1 MQTSLD
7 NFYSEYGIRNGQAP
21 NETVLNRG
29 LLRLKREIREIYS
42 VLQIIQGKPIE
53 EWNPDKIFE
62 LDEYV
67 QYKGAIYKSILDTNY
82 SMFPDGAEGA
92 WEAVSFDTLKHSNF
106 AFEHNYITATE
117 GQTVF
122 NVTFRISA
130 LPMVFVNG
138 ILISPDNYTWDSK
151 SVTLKSAVALG
162 RIVTVI
168 TGLAYESERICARRQ
183 IIATD
188 DQYEF
193 TVPFDLSTPSVFVN
207 GILIGEDEYT
217 YTKTSVTLD
226 VPAQLGDVI
235 VICNGALTGI
245 ETYTQDEVEELLK
258 QYAPKETV
266 YTKSEVDDALKTTKQ
281 QILADDSLAKTKDT
295 VSKIQLQDSLNNF
308 YTAPTV
314 DKKLESKADRAESLS
329 GYGIK
334 DAYTQSETETKL
346 NTKLNKSDFNRSAVM
361 NLIQNNTEDGT
372 GLNADTLQGLTA
384 PQFMRTDAKTTNAG
398 GIVVYNSQT
407 ETTASATICPTGTDP
422 NTYISRS
429 LGNGFQR
436 TSKVVNTGT
445 SNGMFFICEG
455 DFYGTYW
462 KNLYQ
467 FGCVNPE
474 DYQWT
479 VTVGLCGTGKEFD
492 FVPKGYGIGSVF
504 KAFSVGTPDTKNGA
518 YTYGFVDDGI
528 LKVYAYVK
536 TSVADFVKT
545 YGHFQL
551 LGIRKEFC
559 TYVNGTQSFDP
570 EDSEPLT
577 KYDFERP
584 YDMTD
589 LEFEQYTEKAL
600 AGAETP
606 VAPDVTADNALTV
619 VDGDLSHEDST
630 VVYNSVDEGLR
641 SPDVWL
647 SSDTISADEPIQ
659 CTLYNGPAQKVVE
672 RITTTGDIEVIRQD
686 LQFSNLGD
694 LNFVIQAKS
703 PFKTNGVV
711 RVEFDD
717 FKPLEINVKF
727 KPLNEV

>member
-1 MQTSLD
+1 MQTTLN

-42 VLQIIQGKPIE
+42 ILQIIQGKPIE

-67 QYKGAIYKSILDTNY
+67 QYNGAIYKSILDTNY
-82 SMFPDGAEGA
+82 SMYPDGSEGA
-92 WEAVSFDTLKHSNF
+92 WEAVSFDTLRHSNV

-117 GQTVF
+117 GQRKF
-122 NVTFRISA
+122 NVTFRIDA

-162 RIVTVI
+162 RVVTVV
-168 TGLAYESERICARRQ
+168 TGIAYESERICARRQ
-183 IIATD
+183 MIASAE
-188 DQYEF
+188 QYTF
-193 TVPFDLSTPSVFVN
+193 TIPFDLVTPSVFVN
-207 GILIGEDEYT
+207 GVLISENEYT
-217 YTKTSVTLD
+217 YTKTSVTLN
-226 VPAQLGDVI
+226 VPAQSGDVI
-235 VICNGALTGI
+235 VICNGALSGV
-245 ETYTQDEVEELLK
+245 ETFTQGEVEELLK
-258 QYAPKETV
+258 QYALKNTV
-266 YTKSEVDDALKTTKQ
+266 YTKTEVDNALKTTKQ
-281 QILADDSLAKTKDT
+281 QILADGSLAKTKDT
-295 VSKIQLQDSLNNF
+295 VSKTQLQDSLNNF
-308 YTAPTV
+308 YTAFAV
-314 DKKLESKADRAESLS
+314 DKKLEAKASKAESLS

-334 DAYTQSETETKL
+334 NAYTKSEIETKL

-407 ETTASATICPTGTDP
+407 ETTASAEICPTGTDP

-429 LGNGFQR
+429 LGNGFHK

-462 KNLYQ
+462 KNLHQ

-479 VTVGLCGTGKEFD
+479 VTVGLCGTGREFD
-492 FVPKGYGIGSVF
+492 FVPKGYGIGSLF
-504 KAFSVGTPDTKNGA
+504 KAFSIGSSDTKNGA
-518 YTYGFVDDGI
+518 YAYGFVDNNV
-528 LKVYAYVK
+528 LKTYAYVK

-559 TYVNGTQSFDP
+559 TYVNGTQFVD
-570 EDSEPLT
+570 DGDTTPLT
-577 KYDFERP
+577 KYHFSRP

-589 LEFEQYTEKAL
+589 SEFEQHTTKAI
-600 AGAETP
+600 ANGATP
-606 VAPDVTADNALTV
+606 TAPAVNSDNALTV
-619 VDGDLSHEDST
+619 VNGDLTHDNST
-630 VVYNSVDEGLR
+630 ITYNSRELH
-641 SPDVWL
+641 PKQPNVWL
-647 SSDTISADEPIQ
+647 SSDTISASTPIQ
-659 CTLYNGPAQKVVE
+659 CTLYNGPAQKVVDS
-672 RITTTGDIEVIRQD
+672 ISATGDIEVIKKD
-686 LQFSNLGD
+686 MQFSSLGD
-694 LNFVIQAKS
+694 LSFVIQAKN
-703 PFKTNGVV
+703 PFRTNGVV
-711 RVEFDD
+711 RVVCEDEFD
-717 FKPLEINVKF
+717 PITINIKF
-727 KPLNEV
+727 

>member
-1 MQTSLD
+1 MQTTLN

-42 VLQIIQGKPIE
+42 ILQIIQGKPIE

-67 QYKGAIYKSILDTNY
+67 QYNGAIYKSILDTNY
-82 SMFPDGAEGA
+82 SMYPDGSEGA
-92 WEAVSFDTLKHSNF
+92 WEAVSFDTLRHSNV

-117 GQTVF
+117 GQRKF
-122 NVTFRISA
+122 NVTFRIDA

-162 RIVTVI
+162 RVVTVV
-168 TGLAYESERICARRQ
+168 TGIAYESERICARRQ
-183 IIATD
+183 MIASAE
-188 DQYEF
+188 QYTF
-193 TVPFDLSTPSVFVN
+193 TVPFDLVTPSVFVN
-207 GILIGEDEYT
+207 GVLISENEYT
-217 YTKTSVTLD
+217 YTKTSVTLK
-226 VPAQLGDVI
+226 VPAQSGDVI
-235 VICNGALTGI
+235 VICNGALSGV
-245 ETYTQDEVEELLK
+245 ETFTQGEVEELLK
-258 QYAPKETV
+258 QYALKNTV
-266 YTKSEVDDALKTTKQ
+266 YTKTEVDNALKTTKQ
-281 QILADDSLAKTKDT
+281 QILADGSLAKTKDT
-295 VSKIQLQDSLNNF
+295 VSKTQLQDSLNNF

-314 DKKLESKADRAESLS
+314 DKKLEAKANKAESLS

-334 DAYTQSETETKL
+334 NAYTKSEIETKL

-407 ETTASATICPTGTDP
+407 ETTASAEICPTGTDP

-429 LGNGFQR
+429 LGNGFR
-436 TSKVVNTGT
+436 KTSKVVNTGT

-462 KNLYQ
+462 KNLHQ

-479 VTVGLCGTGKEFD
+479 VTVGLCGTGREFD
-492 FVPKGYGIGSVF
+492 FVPKGYGIGSLF
-504 KAFSVGTPDTKNGA
+504 KAFSIGSSDTKNGA
-518 YTYGFVDDGI
+518 YAYGFVDNNV
-528 LKVYAYVK
+528 LKTYAYVK
-536 TSVADFVKT
+536 TSVSNFVKT

-559 TYVNGTQSFDP
+559 TYVNGTQFVD
-570 EDSEPLT
+570 DGDTTPLT
-577 KYDFERP
+577 KYHFSRP

-589 LEFEQYTEKAL
+589 SEFEQHTTKAI
-600 AGAETP
+600 ANGATP
-606 VAPDVTADNALTV
+606 TAPAVNSDNALTV
-619 VDGDLSHEDST
+619 VNGDLTHDNSTITYDSR
-630 VVYNSVDEGLR
+630 ELR
-641 SPDVWL
+641 PKQPDVWL
-647 SSDTISADEPIQ
+647 SSDTISASTPIQ
-659 CTLYNGPAQKVVE
+659 CTLYNGPAQKVVDS
-672 RITTTGDIEVIRQD
+672 ISATGDIEVIKKD
-686 LQFSNLGD
+686 MQFSSLGD
-694 LNFVIQAKS
+694 LSFVIQAKN
-703 PFKTNGVV
+703 PFRTNGVV
-711 RVEFDD
+711 RVVCEDEFD
-717 FKPLEINVKF
+717 PITINIRF
-727 KPLNEV
+727 

>member
-1 MQTSLD
+1 MQTTLN

-42 VLQIIQGKPIE
+42 ILQIIQGKPIE

-67 QYKGAIYKSILDTNY
+67 QYNGAIYKSILDTNY
-82 SMFPDGAEGA
+82 SMYPDGSEGA
-92 WEAVSFDTLKHSNF
+92 WEAVSFDTLRHSNV

-117 GQTVF
+117 GQRKF
-122 NVTFRISA
+122 NVTFRIDA

-162 RIVTVI
+162 RVVTVV
-168 TGLAYESERICARRQ
+168 TGIAYESERICARRQ
-183 IIATD
+183 MIASAE
-188 DQYEF
+188 QYTF
-193 TVPFDLSTPSVFVN
+193 TVPFDLVTPSVFVN
-207 GILIGEDEYT
+207 GVLISENEYT
-217 YTKTSVTLD
+217 YTKTSVTLN
-226 VPAQLGDVI
+226 VPAQSGDVI
-235 VICNGALTGI
+235 VICNGALSGV
-245 ETYTQDEVEELLK
+245 ETFTQGEVEELLK
-258 QYAPKETV
+258 QYALKNTV
-266 YTKSEVDDALKTTKQ
+266 YTKTEVDNALKTTKQ
-281 QILADDSLAKTKDT
+281 QILADNSLAKTKDT
-295 VSKIQLQDSLNNF
+295 VSKTQLQDSLNNF

-314 DKKLESKADRAESLS
+314 DKKLEAKANKAESLS

-334 DAYTQSETETKL
+334 NAYTKSEIETKL

-407 ETTASATICPTGTDP
+407 ETTASAEICPTGTDP

-429 LGNGFQR
+429 LGNGFQK

-462 KNLYQ
+462 KNLHQ

-479 VTVGLCGTGKEFD
+479 VTVGLCGTGREFD
-492 FVPKGYGIGSVF
+492 FVPKGYGIGSLF
-504 KAFSVGTPDTKNGA
+504 KAFSIGSSDTKNGA
-518 YTYGFVDDGI
+518 YSYGFVDNNV
-528 LKVYAYVK
+528 LKTYAYVK
-536 TSVADFVKT
+536 TSVSDFVKT

-559 TYVNGTQSFDP
+559 TYVNGTQFVD
-570 EDSEPLT
+570 DGDTTPLT
-577 KYDFERP
+577 KYDFSRP

-589 LEFEQYTEKAL
+589 SEFEQHTTKAI
-600 AGAETP
+600 ANGATP
-606 VAPDVTADNALTV
+606 TAPAVNSDNALTV
-619 VDGDLSHEDST
+619 VNGDLTHDNST
-630 VVYNSVDEGLR
+630 ITYNSRELHPKQ
-641 SPDVWL
+641 PDVWL
-647 SSDTISADEPIQ
+647 SSDTISASTPIQ
-659 CTLYNGPAQKVVE
+659 CTLYNGPAQKVVDS
-672 RITTTGDIEVIRQD
+672 ISATGDIEVIKKD
-686 LQFSNLGD
+686 MQFSSLGD
-694 LNFVIQAKS
+694 LSFVIQAKN
-703 PFKTNGVV
+703 PFRTNGVV
-711 RVEFDD
+711 RVVCEDEFD
-717 FKPLEINVKF
+717 PITINIRF
-727 KPLNEV
+727 

>member
-1 MQTSLD
+1 MQTTLN

-42 VLQIIQGKPIE
+42 ILQIIQGKPIE

-67 QYKGAIYKSILDTNY
+67 QYNGAIYKSILDTNY
-82 SMFPDGAEGA
+82 SMYPDGSEGA
-92 WEAVSFDTLKHSNF
+92 WEAVSFDTLRHSNV

-117 GQTVF
+117 GQRKF
-122 NVTFRISA
+122 NVTFRIDA

-162 RIVTVI
+162 RVVTVV
-168 TGLAYESERICARRQ
+168 TGIAYESEKICARRQ
-183 IIATD
+183 MIASAE
-188 DQYEF
+188 QYTF
-193 TVPFDLSTPSVFVN
+193 TVPFDLVTPSVFVN
-207 GILIGEDEYT
+207 GVLISENEYT
-217 YTKTSVTLD
+217 YTKTSVTLN
-226 VPAQLGDVI
+226 VPAQSGDVI
-235 VICNGALTGI
+235 VICNGALSGA
-245 ETYTQDEVEELLK
+245 ETFTQGEVEELLK
-258 QYAPKETV
+258 QYALKNTV
-266 YTKSEVDDALKTTKQ
+266 YTKTEVDNALKTTKQ
-281 QILADDSLAKTKDT
+281 QILADNSLAKTKDT
-295 VSKIQLQDSLNNF
+295 VSKTQLQDSLNNF

-314 DKKLESKADRAESLS
+314 DKKLEAKANKAESLS

-334 DAYTQSETETKL
+334 NAYTKSEIETKL

-361 NLIQNNTEDGT
+361 NLILNNTEDGT

-407 ETTASATICPTGTDP
+407 ETTASAEICPTGTDP
-422 NTYISRS
+422 NTYIRRS
-429 LGNGFQR
+429 LGNGFQK

-462 KNLYQ
+462 KNLHQ

-479 VTVGLCGTGKEFD
+479 VTVGLCGTGREFD
-492 FVPKGYGIGSVF
+492 FVPKGYGIGSLF
-504 KAFSVGTPDTKNGA
+504 KAFSIGSSDTKNGA
-518 YTYGFVDDGI
+518 YAYGFVDNNV
-528 LKVYAYVK
+528 LKTYAYVK
-536 TSVADFVKT
+536 TSVSDFVKT

-559 TYVNGTQSFDP
+559 TYVNGTQFVD
-570 EDSEPLT
+570 DGDTTPLT
-577 KYDFERP
+577 KYHFSRP

-589 LEFEQYTEKAL
+589 SEFEQHTTKAI
-600 AGAETP
+600 ANGATP
-606 VAPDVTADNALTV
+606 TAPAVNSDNALTV
-619 VDGDLSHEDST
+619 VNGDLTHDNST
-630 VVYNSVDEGLR
+630 ITYNSREFH
-641 SPDVWL
+641 PKQPNVWL
-647 SSDTISADEPIQ
+647 SSDTISASTPIQ
-659 CTLYNGPAQKVVE
+659 CTLYNGPAQKVVDS
-672 RITTTGDIEVIRQD
+672 ISATGDIEVIKKD
-686 LQFSNLGD
+686 MQFSSLGD
-694 LNFVIQAKS
+694 LSFVIQAKN
-703 PFKTNGVV
+703 PFRTNGVV
-711 RVEFDD
+711 RVVCEDEFD
-717 FKPLEINVKF
+717 PITINIRF
-727 KPLNEV
+727 

>member
-1 MQTSLD
+1 MQTTLN

-42 VLQIIQGKPIE
+42 ILQIIQGKPIE

-67 QYKGAIYKSILDTNY
+67 QYNGAIYKSILDTNY
-82 SMFPDGAEGA
+82 SMYPDGSEGA
-92 WEAVSFDTLKHSNF
+92 WEAVSFDTLRHSNV

-117 GQTVF
+117 GQRKF
-122 NVTFRISA
+122 NVTFRIDA

-151 SVTLKSAVALG
+151 SVTLNSAVALG
-162 RIVTVI
+162 RVVTVV
-168 TGLAYESERICARRQ
+168 TGIAYESERICARRQ
-183 IIATD
+183 MIASAE
-188 DQYEF
+188 QYTF
-193 TVPFDLSTPSVFVN
+193 TVPFDLVTPSVFVN
-207 GILIGEDEYT
+207 GVLISENEYT
-217 YTKTSVTLD
+217 YTKTSVTLN
-226 VPAQLGDVI
+226 VPAQSGDVI
-235 VICNGALTGI
+235 VICNGALSGV
-245 ETYTQDEVEELLK
+245 ETFTQGEVEELLK
-258 QYAPKETV
+258 QYALKNTV
-266 YTKSEVDDALKTTKQ
+266 YTKTEVDNALKTTKQ
-281 QILADDSLAKTKDT
+281 QILADGSLAKTKDT
-295 VSKIQLQDSLNNF
+295 VSKTQLQDSLNNF
-308 YTAPTV
+308 YTASAV
-314 DKKLESKADRAESLS
+314 DKKLEAKANKAESLS

-334 DAYTQSETETKL
+334 NAYTKSEIETKL

-407 ETTASATICPTGTDP
+407 ETTASAEICPTGTDP

-429 LGNGFQR
+429 LGNGFQK

-462 KNLYQ
+462 KNLHQ

-479 VTVGLCGTGKEFD
+479 VTVGLCGTGREFD
-492 FVPKGYGIGSVF
+492 FVPKGYGIGSLF
-504 KAFSVGTPDTKNGA
+504 KAFSIGSSDTKNGA
-518 YTYGFVDDGI
+518 YAYGFVDNNV
-528 LKVYAYVK
+528 LKTYAYVK

-559 TYVNGTQSFDP
+559 TYVNGTQFVD
-570 EDSEPLT
+570 DGDTTPLT
-577 KYDFERP
+577 KYDFSRP

-589 LEFEQYTEKAL
+589 SEFEQHTTKAI
-600 AGAETP
+600 ANGATP
-606 VAPDVTADNALTV
+606 TAPAVNSDNALTV
-619 VDGDLSHEDST
+619 VNGDLTHDNST
-630 VVYNSVDEGLR
+630 ITYNSRELR
-641 SPDVWL
+641 PKQPNVWL
-647 SSDTISADEPIQ
+647 SSDTISASTPIQ
-659 CTLYNGPAQKVVE
+659 CTLYNGPAQKVVDS
-672 RITTTGDIEVIRQD
+672 ISATGDIEVIKKD
-686 LQFSNLGD
+686 MQFSSLGD
-694 LNFVIQAKS
+694 LSFVIQAKN
-703 PFKTNGVV
+703 PFRTNGVV
-711 RVEFDD
+711 RVVCEDEFD
-717 FKPLEINVKF
+717 PITINIKF
-727 KPLNEV
+727 

>member
-1 MQTSLD
+1 MQTTLN

-42 VLQIIQGKPIE
+42 ILQIIQGKPIE

-67 QYKGAIYKSILDTNY
+67 QYNGAIYKSVLDTNY
-82 SMFPDGAEGA
+82 SMYPDGSEGA
-92 WEAVSFDTLKHSNF
+92 WEAVSFDTLKHSNV

-117 GQTVF
+117 GQRKF
-122 NVTFRISA
+122 NVTFRIDA

-162 RIVTVI
+162 RVVTVV
-168 TGLAYESERICARRQ
+168 TGIAYESERICARRQ
-183 IIATD
+183 MIASAE
-188 DQYEF
+188 QYTF
-193 TVPFDLSTPSVFVN
+193 TVPFDLVTPSVFVN
-207 GILIGEDEYT
+207 GVLISEEEYT
-217 YTKTSVTLD
+217 YTKTSVTLN
-226 VPAQLGDVI
+226 VPAQSGDVI
-235 VICNGALTGI
+235 VICNGALSGV
-245 ETYTQDEVEELLK
+245 ETFTQGEVEELLK
-258 QYAPKETV
+258 QYALKNTV
-266 YTKSEVDDALKTTKQ
+266 YTKTEVDNALKTTKQ
-281 QILADDSLAKTKDT
+281 QILADNSLAKTKDT
-295 VSKIQLQDSLNNF
+295 VSKTQLQDSLNNF

-314 DKKLESKADRAESLS
+314 DKKLEAKANKAESLS

-334 DAYTQSETETKL
+334 NAYTKSETETKL

-407 ETTASATICPTGTDP
+407 ETTASAEICPTGTDP

-429 LGNGFQR
+429 LGNGFQK

-462 KNLYQ
+462 KNLHQ

-479 VTVGLCGTGKEFD
+479 VTVGLCGTGREFD
-492 FVPKGYGIGSVF
+492 FVPKGYGIGSLF
-504 KAFSVGTPDTKNGA
+504 KAFSIGSSDTKNGA
-518 YTYGFVDDGI
+518 YAYGFVDNNV
-528 LKVYAYVK
+528 LKTYAYVK
-536 TSVADFVKT
+536 TSVSNFVKT

-559 TYVNGTQSFDP
+559 TYVNGTQFVD
-570 EDSEPLT
+570 DGDTTPLT
-577 KYDFERP
+577 KYDFSRP

-589 LEFEQYTEKAL
+589 SEFDQHTTKAI
-600 AGAETP
+600 ANGATP
-606 VAPDVTADNALTV
+606 TAPAVNSDNALTV
-619 VDGDLSHEDST
+619 VNGDLTHDNST
-630 VVYNSVDEGLR
+630 ITYNSKEVH
-641 SPDVWL
+641 PKQPNVWL
-647 SSDTISADEPIQ
+647 SSDTISASTPIQ
-659 CTLYNGPAQKVVE
+659 CTLYNGPAQKVVDS
-672 RITTTGDIEVIRQD
+672 ISATGDIEVIKKD
-686 LQFSNLGD
+686 MQFSSLGD
-694 LNFVIQAKS
+694 LSFVIQAKN
-703 PFKTNGVV
+703 PFRTNGVV
-711 RVEFDD
+711 RIVCEDEFE
-717 FKPLEINVKF
+717 PITINIKF
-727 KPLNEV
+727 

>member
-1 MQTSLD
+1 MQTTLN

-42 VLQIIQGKPIE
+42 ILQIIQGKPIE

-67 QYKGAIYKSILDTNY
+67 QYNGAIYKSILDTNY
-82 SMFPDGAEGA
+82 SMYPDGSEGA
-92 WEAVSFDTLKHSNF
+92 WEAVSFDTLRHSNV

-117 GQTVF
+117 GQRKF
-122 NVTFRISA
+122 NVTFRIDA

-162 RIVTVI
+162 RVVTVV
-168 TGLAYESERICARRQ
+168 TGIAYESERICARRQ
-183 IIATD
+183 MIASAE
-188 DQYEF
+188 QYTF
-193 TVPFDLSTPSVFVN
+193 TVPFDLVTPSVFVN
-207 GILIGEDEYT
+207 GVLISENEYT
-217 YTKTSVTLD
+217 YTKTSVTLN
-226 VPAQLGDVI
+226 VPAQSGDVI
-235 VICNGALTGI
+235 VICNGALSGV
-245 ETYTQDEVEELLK
+245 ETFTQGEVEELLK
-258 QYAPKETV
+258 QYALKNTV
-266 YTKSEVDDALKTTKQ
+266 YTKTEVDNALKTTKQ
-281 QILADDSLAKTKDT
+281 QILADGSLAKTKDT
-295 VSKIQLQDSLNNF
+295 VSKTQLQDSLNNF

-314 DKKLESKADRAESLS
+314 DKKLEAKANKAESLS

-334 DAYTQSETETKL
+334 NAYTKSEIETKL

-407 ETTASATICPTGTDP
+407 ETTASAEICPTGTDP

-429 LGNGFQR
+429 LGNGFR
-436 TSKVVNTGT
+436 KTSKVVNTGT

-462 KNLYQ
+462 KNLHQ

-479 VTVGLCGTGKEFD
+479 VTVGLCGTGREFD
-492 FVPKGYGIGSVF
+492 FVPKGYGIGSLF
-504 KAFSVGTPDTKNGA
+504 KAFSIGSSDTKNGA
-518 YTYGFVDDGI
+518 YAYGFVDNNV
-528 LKVYAYVK
+528 LKTYAYVK

-559 TYVNGTQSFDP
+559 TYVNGTQFVD
-570 EDSEPLT
+570 DGDTTPLT
-577 KYDFERP
+577 KYDFSRP

-589 LEFEQYTEKAL
+589 SEFEQHTTKAI
-600 AGAETP
+600 ANGATP
-606 VAPDVTADNALTV
+606 TAPAVNSDNALTV
-619 VDGDLSHEDST
+619 VNGDLTHDNST
-630 VVYNSVDEGLR
+630 ITYNSRELHPKQ
-641 SPDVWL
+641 PDVWL
-647 SSDTISADEPIQ
+647 SSDTISASTPIQ
-659 CTLYNGPAQKVVE
+659 CTLYNGPAQKV
-672 RITTTGDIEVIRQD
+672 IDSISATGDIEVIKKD
-686 LQFSNLGD
+686 MQFSSLGD
-694 LNFVIQAKS
+694 LSFVIQAKN
-703 PFKTNGVV
+703 PFRTNGVV
-711 RVEFDD
+711 RVVCEDEFD
-717 FKPLEINVKF
+717 PITINIRF
-727 KPLNEV
+727 

>member
-1 MQTSLD
+1 MQTTLN

-42 VLQIIQGKPIE
+42 ILQIIQGKPIE

-82 SMFPDGAEGA
+82 SMYPDGSEGA
-92 WEAVSFDTLKHSNF
+92 WEAVSFDTLKHSNV

-117 GQTVF
+117 GQRKF
-122 NVTFRISA
+122 NVTFRIDA

-162 RIVTVI
+162 RVVTVV
-168 TGLAYESERICARRQ
+168 TGIAYESERICARRQ
-183 IIATD
+183 MIASAE
-188 DQYEF
+188 QYTF
-193 TVPFDLSTPSVFVN
+193 NVPFDLVTPSVFVN
-207 GILIGEDEYT
+207 GVLISEDEYT
-217 YTKTSVTLD
+217 YTKTSVTLN

-235 VICNGALTGI
+235 VICNGALSGV
-245 ETYTQDEVEELLK
+245 ETYTQAEVEELLK
-258 QYAPKETV
+258 QYALKNTV
-266 YTKSEVDDALKTTKQ
+266 YTKTEVDNALKTTKQ
-281 QILADDSLAKTKDT
+281 QILADSSLAKTKDT
-295 VSKIQLQDSLNNF
+295 VSKVQLQDSLNNF

-314 DKKLESKADRAESLS
+314 DKKLEAKANKAESLS

-334 DAYTQSETETKL
+334 NAYTKSETETKL

-407 ETTASATICPTGTDP
+407 ETTASAEICPTGTDP

-429 LGNGFQR
+429 LGNGFHK

-462 KNLYQ
+462 KNLHQ

-479 VTVGLCGTGKEFD
+479 VTVGLCGTGREFD
-492 FVPKGYGIGSVF
+492 FVPKGYGIGSLF
-504 KAFSVGTPDTKNGA
+504 KAFSIGSSDTKNGA
-518 YTYGFVDDGI
+518 YAYGFVDNNV
-528 LKVYAYVK
+528 LKTYAYVK
-536 TSVADFVKT
+536 TSVSNFVKT

-559 TYVNGTQSFDP
+559 TYVNGTQFVD
-570 EDSEPLT
+570 DGDTTPLT
-577 KYDFERP
+577 KYDFSRP

-589 LEFEQYTEKAL
+589 SEFEQHTTKAI
-600 AGAETP
+600 ANGATP
-606 VAPDVTADNALTV
+606 TAPAVTSDNALTV
-619 VDGDLSHEDST
+619 VNGDLTHDNST
-630 VVYNSVDEGLR
+630 ITYNSKEVH
-641 SPDVWL
+641 PKQPNVWL
-647 SSDTISADEPIQ
+647 SSDTISASTPIQ
-659 CTLYNGPAQKVVE
+659 CTLYNGPAQKIVDS
-672 RITTTGDIEVIRQD
+672 ISATGDIEVIKHD
-686 LQFSNLGD
+686 MQFSSLGD
-694 LNFVIQAKS
+694 LSFVIQAKN
-703 PFKTNGVV
+703 PFRTNGVV
-711 RVEFDD
+711 RIVCEDEFD
-717 FKPLEINVKF
+717 PITINIKF
-727 KPLNEV
+727 

>member
-1 MQTSLD
+1 MQTTLN

-42 VLQIIQGKPIE
+42 ILQIIQGKPIE

-67 QYKGAIYKSILDTNY
+67 QYNGAIYKSILDTNY
-82 SMFPDGAEGA
+82 SMYPDGSEGA
-92 WEAVSFDTLKHSNF
+92 WEAVSFDTLRHSNV

-117 GQTVF
+117 GQRKF
-122 NVTFRISA
+122 NVTFRIDA

-162 RIVTVI
+162 RVVTVV
-168 TGLAYESERICARRQ
+168 TGIAYESERICARRQ
-183 IIATD
+183 MIASAE
-188 DQYEF
+188 QYTF
-193 TVPFDLSTPSVFVN
+193 TIPFDLVTPSVFVN
-207 GILIGEDEYT
+207 GVLISENEYT
-217 YTKTSVTLD
+217 YTKTSVTLN
-226 VPAQLGDVI
+226 VPAQSGDVI
-235 VICNGALTGI
+235 VICNGALSGV
-245 ETYTQDEVEELLK
+245 ETFTQGEVEELLK
-258 QYAPKETV
+258 QYALKNTV
-266 YTKSEVDDALKTTKQ
+266 YTKTEVDNALKTTKQ
-281 QILADDSLAKTKDT
+281 QILADGSLAKTKDT
-295 VSKIQLQDSLNNF
+295 VSKTQLQDSLNNF

-314 DKKLESKADRAESLS
+314 DKKLEAKANKAESLS

-334 DAYTQSETETKL
+334 NAYTKSEIETKL

-407 ETTASATICPTGTDP
+407 ETTASAEICPTGTDP

-429 LGNGFQR
+429 LGNGFHK

-462 KNLYQ
+462 KNLHQ

-479 VTVGLCGTGKEFD
+479 VTVGLCGTGREFD
-492 FVPKGYGIGSVF
+492 FVPKGYGIGSLF
-504 KAFSVGTPDTKNGA
+504 KAFSIGSSDTKNGA
-518 YTYGFVDDGI
+518 YAYGFVDNNV
-528 LKVYAYVK
+528 LKTYAYVK

-559 TYVNGTQSFDP
+559 TYVNGTQFVD
-570 EDSEPLT
+570 DGDTTPLT
-577 KYDFERP
+577 KYHFSRP

-589 LEFEQYTEKAL
+589 SEFEQHTTKAI
-600 AGAETP
+600 ANGATP
-606 VAPDVTADNALTV
+606 TAPAVNSDNALTV
-619 VDGDLSHEDST
+619 VNGDLTHDNST
-630 VVYNSVDEGLR
+630 ITYNSRELHPKQ
-641 SPDVWL
+641 PDVWL
-647 SSDTISADEPIQ
+647 SSDTISASTPIQ
-659 CTLYNGPAQKVVE
+659 CTLYNGPAQKVVDS
-672 RITTTGDIEVIRQD
+672 ISATGDIEVIKKD
-686 LQFSNLGD
+686 MQFSSLGD
-694 LNFVIQAKS
+694 LSFVIQAKN
-703 PFKTNGVV
+703 PFRTNGVV
-711 RVEFDD
+711 RVVCEDEFD
-717 FKPLEINVKF
+717 PITINIRF
-727 KPLNEV
+727 

>member
-1 MQTSLD
+1 MQTTLN

-42 VLQIIQGKPIE
+42 ILQIIQGKPIE

-82 SMFPDGAEGA
+82 SMYPDGSEGA
-92 WEAVSFDTLKHSNF
+92 WEAVSFDTLKHSNV

-117 GQTVF
+117 GQRKF
-122 NVTFRISA
+122 NVTFRIDA

-162 RIVTVI
+162 RVVTVV
-168 TGLAYESERICARRQ
+168 TGIAYESERICARRQ
-183 IIATD
+183 MIASAE
-188 DQYEF
+188 QYTF
-193 TVPFDLSTPSVFVN
+193 TVPFDLVTPSVFVN
-207 GILIGEDEYT
+207 GVLISEDEYT
-217 YTKTSVTLD
+217 YTKTSVTLN
-226 VPAQLGDVI
+226 VPAHLGDVI
-235 VICNGALTGI
+235 VICNGALSGV
-245 ETYTQDEVEELLK
+245 ETYTQAEVEELLK
-258 QYAPKETV
+258 QYALKNTV
-266 YTKSEVDDALKTTKQ
+266 YTKTEVDNALKTTKQ
-281 QILADDSLAKTKDT
+281 QILADNSLAKTKDT
-295 VSKIQLQDSLNNF
+295 VSKTQLQDSLNNF

-314 DKKLESKADRAESLS
+314 DKKLEAKANKAESLS

-334 DAYTQSETETKL
+334 NAYTKSETETKL

-407 ETTASATICPTGTDP
+407 ETTASAEICPTGTDP

-429 LGNGFQR
+429 LGNGFR
-436 TSKVVNTGT
+436 KTSKVVNTGT

-462 KNLYQ
+462 KNLHQ

-479 VTVGLCGTGKEFD
+479 VTVGLCGTGREFD
-492 FVPKGYGIGSVF
+492 FVPKGYGIGSLF
-504 KAFSVGTPDTKNGA
+504 KAFSIGSSDTKNGA
-518 YTYGFVDDGI
+518 YAYGFVDNNV
-528 LKVYAYVK
+528 LKTYAYVK
-536 TSVADFVKT
+536 TSVSNFVKT

-559 TYVNGTQSFDP
+559 TYVNGTQFVD
-570 EDSEPLT
+570 DGDTTPLT
-577 KYDFERP
+577 KYHFSRP

-589 LEFEQYTEKAL
+589 SEFEQHTTKAI
-600 AGAETP
+600 ANGATP
-606 VAPDVTADNALTV
+606 TAPAVNSDNALTV
-619 VDGDLSHEDST
+619 VNGDLTHDNST
-630 VVYNSVDEGLR
+630 ITYNSKEVL
-641 SPDVWL
+641 PKQPNVWL
-647 SSDTISADEPIQ
+647 SSDTISASTPIQ
-659 CTLYNGPAQKVVE
+659 CTLYNGPAQKIVDS
-672 RITTTGDIEVIRQD
+672 ISATGDIEVIKQD
-686 LQFSNLGD
+686 MQFSSLGD
-694 LNFVIQAKS
+694 LSFVIQAKN
-703 PFKTNGVV
+703 PFRTNGVV
-711 RVEFDD
+711 KIICEDEFD
-717 FKPLEINVKF
+717 PITINIRF
-727 KPLNEV
+727 

>member
-1 MQTSLD
+1 MQTTLN

-42 VLQIIQGKPIE
+42 ILQIIQGKPIE

-82 SMFPDGAEGA
+82 SMYPDGSEGA
-92 WEAVSFDTLKHSNF
+92 WEAVSFDTLKHSNV

-117 GQTVF
+117 GQRKF
-122 NVTFRISA
+122 NVTFRIDA

-162 RIVTVI
+162 RVVTVV
-168 TGLAYESERICARRQ
+168 TGIAYESERICARRQ
-183 IIATD
+183 MIASAE
-188 DQYEF
+188 QYTF
-193 TVPFDLSTPSVFVN
+193 TVPFDLVTPSVFVN
-207 GILIGEDEYT
+207 GVLISEDEYT
-217 YTKTSVTLD
+217 YTKTSVTLN
-226 VPAQLGDVI
+226 VPAQSGDVI
-235 VICNGALTGI
+235 VICNGALSGV
-245 ETYTQDEVEELLK
+245 ETYTQAEVEELLK
-258 QYAPKETV
+258 QYALKNTV
-266 YTKSEVDDALKTTKQ
+266 YTKTEVDNALKTTKQ
-281 QILADDSLAKTKDT
+281 QILADNSLAKTKDT
-295 VSKIQLQDSLNNF
+295 VSKTQLQDSLNNF

-314 DKKLESKADRAESLS
+314 DKKLEAKANKAESLS

-334 DAYTQSETETKL
+334 NAYTKSEIETKL

-407 ETTASATICPTGTDP
+407 ETTASAEICPTGTDP

-429 LGNGFQR
+429 LGNGFR
-436 TSKVVNTGT
+436 KTSKVVNTGT

-462 KNLYQ
+462 KNLHQ

-479 VTVGLCGTGKEFD
+479 VTVGLCGTGREFD
-492 FVPKGYGIGSVF
+492 FVPKGYGIGSLF
-504 KAFSVGTPDTKNGA
+504 KAFSIGSSDTKNGA
-518 YTYGFVDDGI
+518 YAYGFVDNNV
-528 LKVYAYVK
+528 LKTYAYVK
-536 TSVADFVKT
+536 TSVSNFVKT

-559 TYVNGTQSFDP
+559 TYVNGTQFVD
-570 EDSEPLT
+570 DGDTTPLT
-577 KYDFERP
+577 KYHFSRP

-589 LEFEQYTEKAL
+589 SEFEQHTTKAI
-600 AGAETP
+600 ANGATP
-606 VAPDVTADNALTV
+606 TAPAVNSDNALTV
-619 VDGDLSHEDST
+619 VNGDLTHDNST
-630 VVYNSVDEGLR
+630 ITYNSKEVL
-641 SPDVWL
+641 PKQPNVWL
-647 SSDTISADEPIQ
+647 SSDTISASTPIQ
-659 CTLYNGPAQKVVE
+659 CTLYNGPAQKIVDS
-672 RITTTGDIEVIRQD
+672 ISATGDIEVIKQD
-686 LQFSNLGD
+686 MQFSSLGD
-694 LNFVIQAKS
+694 LSFVIQAKN
-703 PFKTNGVV
+703 PFRTNGVV
-711 RVEFDD
+711 KIICEDEFD
-717 FKPLEINVKF
+717 PITINIRF
-727 KPLNEV
+727 

>member
-1 MQTSLD
+1 MQTTLN

-42 VLQIIQGKPIE
+42 ILQIIQGKPIE
-53 EWNPDKIFE
+53 ELNPDKIFE

-67 QYKGAIYKSILDTNY
+67 QYNGAIYKSILDTNY
-82 SMFPDGAEGA
+82 SMYPDGSEGA
-92 WEAVSFDTLKHSNF
+92 WEAVSFDTLRHSNV

-117 GQTVF
+117 GQRKF
-122 NVTFRISA
+122 NVTFRIDA

-162 RIVTVI
+162 RVVTVV
-168 TGLAYESERICARRQ
+168 TGIAYESERICARRQ
-183 IIATD
+183 MIASAE
-188 DQYEF
+188 QYTF
-193 TVPFDLSTPSVFVN
+193 TVPFDLVTPSVFVN
-207 GILIGEDEYT
+207 GVLISENEYT
-217 YTKTSVTLD
+217 YTKTSVTLN
-226 VPAQLGDVI
+226 VPAQSGDVI
-235 VICNGALTGI
+235 VICNGALSGV
-245 ETYTQDEVEELLK
+245 ETFTQGEVEELLK
-258 QYAPKETV
+258 QYALKNTV
-266 YTKSEVDDALKTTKQ
+266 YTKTEVDNALKTTKQ
-281 QILADDSLAKTKDT
+281 QILADNSLAKTKDT
-295 VSKIQLQDSLNNF
+295 VSKTQLQDSLNNF

-314 DKKLESKADRAESLS
+314 DKKLEAKANKAESLS

-334 DAYTQSETETKL
+334 NAYTKSEIETKL

-407 ETTASATICPTGTDP
+407 ETTASAEICPTGTDP
-422 NTYISRS
+422 NTYIRRS
-429 LGNGFQR
+429 LGNGFQK

-462 KNLYQ
+462 KNLHQ

-479 VTVGLCGTGKEFD
+479 VTVGLCGTGREFD
-492 FVPKGYGIGSVF
+492 FVPKGYGIGSLF
-504 KAFSVGTPDTKNGA
+504 KAFSIGSSDTKNGA
-518 YTYGFVDDGI
+518 YAYGFVDNNV
-528 LKVYAYVK
+528 LKTYAYVK

-559 TYVNGTQSFDP
+559 TYVNGTQFVD
-570 EDSEPLT
+570 DGDTTPLT
-577 KYDFERP
+577 KYDFSRP

-589 LEFEQYTEKAL
+589 SEFEQHTTKAI
-600 AGAETP
+600 ANGATP
-606 VAPDVTADNALTV
+606 TAPAVNSDNALTV
-619 VDGDLSHEDST
+619 VNGDLTHDNST
-630 VVYNSVDEGLR
+630 ITYNSRELH
-641 SPDVWL
+641 PKQPNVWL
-647 SSDTISADEPIQ
+647 SSDTISASTPIQ
-659 CTLYNGPAQKVVE
+659 CTLYNGPAQKVVDS
-672 RITTTGDIEVIRQD
+672 ISATGDIEVIKKD
-686 LQFSNLGD
+686 MQFSSLGD
-694 LNFVIQAKS
+694 LSFVIQAKN
-703 PFKTNGVV
+703 PFRTNGVV
-711 RVEFDD
+711 RVVCEDEFD
-717 FKPLEINVKF
+717 PITINIRF
-727 KPLNEV
+727 

>member
-1 MQTSLD
+1 MQTTLN

-42 VLQIIQGKPIE
+42 ILQIIQGKPIE

-67 QYKGAIYKSILDTNY
+67 QYNGAIYKSILDTNY
-82 SMFPDGAEGA
+82 SMYPDGSEGA
-92 WEAVSFDTLKHSNF
+92 WEAVSFDTLRHSNV

-117 GQTVF
+117 GQRKF
-122 NVTFRISA
+122 NVTFRIDA

-151 SVTLKSAVALG
+151 SVTLNSAVALG
-162 RIVTVI
+162 RVVTVV
-168 TGLAYESERICARRQ
+168 TGIAYESERICARRQ
-183 IIATD
+183 MIASAE
-188 DQYEF
+188 QYTF
-193 TVPFDLSTPSVFVN
+193 TVPFDLVTPSVFVN
-207 GILIGEDEYT
+207 GVLISENEYT
-217 YTKTSVTLD
+217 YTKTSVTLN
-226 VPAQLGDVI
+226 VPAQSGDVI
-235 VICNGALTGI
+235 VICNGALSGV
-245 ETYTQDEVEELLK
+245 ETFTQGEVEELLK
-258 QYAPKETV
+258 QYALKNTV
-266 YTKSEVDDALKTTKQ
+266 YTKTEVDNALKTTKQ
-281 QILADDSLAKTKDT
+281 QILADGSLAKTKDT
-295 VSKIQLQDSLNNF
+295 VSKTQLQDSLNNF
-308 YTAPTV
+308 YTASAV
-314 DKKLESKADRAESLS
+314 DKKLEAKANKSESLS

-334 DAYTQSETETKL
+334 NAYTKSEIETKL

-407 ETTASATICPTGTDP
+407 ETTASAEICPTGTDP

-429 LGNGFQR
+429 LGNGFQK

-462 KNLYQ
+462 KNLHQ

-479 VTVGLCGTGKEFD
+479 VTVGLCGTGREFD
-492 FVPKGYGIGSVF
+492 FVPKGYGIGSLF
-504 KAFSVGTPDTKNGA
+504 KAFSIGSSDTKNGA
-518 YTYGFVDDGI
+518 YAYGFVDNNV
-528 LKVYAYVK
+528 LKTYAYVK
-536 TSVADFVKT
+536 TSVSNFVKT

-559 TYVNGTQSFDP
+559 TYVNGTQFVD
-570 EDSEPLT
+570 DGDTTPLT
-577 KYDFERP
+577 KYDFSRP

-589 LEFEQYTEKAL
+589 SEFEQHTTKAI
-600 AGAETP
+600 ANGATP
-606 VAPDVTADNALTV
+606 TAPAVNSDNALTV
-619 VDGDLSHEDST
+619 VNGDLTHDNST
-630 VVYNSVDEGLR
+630 ITYNSRELR
-641 SPDVWL
+641 PKQPNVWL
-647 SSDTISADEPIQ
+647 SSDTISASTPIQ
-659 CTLYNGPAQKVVE
+659 CTLYNGPAQKVVDS
-672 RITTTGDIEVIRQD
+672 ISATGDIEVIKKD
-686 LQFSNLGD
+686 MQFSSLGD
-694 LNFVIQAKS
+694 LSFVIQAKN
-703 PFKTNGVV
+703 PFRTNGVV
-711 RVEFDD
+711 RVVCEDEFD
-717 FKPLEINVKF
+717 PITINIKF
-727 KPLNEV
+727 

>member
-1 MQTSLD
+1 MQTTLN

-42 VLQIIQGKPIE
+42 ILQIIQGKPIE

-67 QYKGAIYKSILDTNY
+67 QYNGAIYKSILDTNY
-82 SMFPDGAEGA
+82 SMYPDGSEGA
-92 WEAVSFDTLKHSNF
+92 WEAVSFDTLRHSNV

-117 GQTVF
+117 GQRKF
-122 NVTFRISA
+122 NVTFRIDA

-162 RIVTVI
+162 RVVTVV
-168 TGLAYESERICARRQ
+168 TGIAYESERICARRQ
-183 IIATD
+183 MIASAE
-188 DQYEF
+188 QYTF
-193 TVPFDLSTPSVFVN
+193 TVPFDLVTPSVFVN
-207 GILIGEDEYT
+207 GVLISENEYT
-217 YTKTSVTLD
+217 YTKTSVTLN
-226 VPAQLGDVI
+226 VPAQSGDVI
-235 VICNGALTGI
+235 VICNGALSGV
-245 ETYTQDEVEELLK
+245 ETFTQGEVEELLK
-258 QYAPKETV
+258 QYALKNTV
-266 YTKSEVDDALKTTKQ
+266 YTKTEVDNALKTTKQ
-281 QILADDSLAKTKDT
+281 QILADGSLAKTKDT
-295 VSKIQLQDSLNNF
+295 VSKTQLQDSLNNF
-308 YTAPTV
+308 YTASAV
-314 DKKLESKADRAESLS
+314 DKKLEAKANKAESLS

-334 DAYTQSETETKL
+334 NAYTKSEIETKL

-407 ETTASATICPTGTDP
+407 ETTASAEICPTGTDP

-429 LGNGFQR
+429 LGNGFQK

-462 KNLYQ
+462 KNLHQ

-479 VTVGLCGTGKEFD
+479 VTVGLCGTGREFD
-492 FVPKGYGIGSVF
+492 FVPKGYGIGSLF
-504 KAFSVGTPDTKNGA
+504 KAFSIGSSDTKNGA
-518 YTYGFVDDGI
+518 YAYGFVDNNV
-528 LKVYAYVK
+528 LKTYAYVK
-536 TSVADFVKT
+536 TSVSDFVKT

-559 TYVNGTQSFDP
+559 TYVNGTQFVD
-570 EDSEPLT
+570 DGDTTPLT
-577 KYDFERP
+577 KYHFSRP

-589 LEFEQYTEKAL
+589 SEFEQHTTKAI
-600 AGAETP
+600 ANGATP
-606 VAPDVTADNALTV
+606 TAPAVNSDNALTV
-619 VDGDLSHEDST
+619 VNGDLTHDNST
-630 VVYNSVDEGLR
+630 ITYNSRELHPKQ
-641 SPDVWL
+641 PDVWL
-647 SSDTISADEPIQ
+647 SSDTISASTPIQ
-659 CTLYNGPAQKVVE
+659 CTLYNGPAQKVVDS
-672 RITTTGDIEVIRQD
+672 ISATGDIEVIKKD
-686 LQFSNLGD
+686 MQFSSLGD
-694 LNFVIQAKS
+694 LSFVIQAKN
-703 PFKTNGVV
+703 PFRTNGVV
-711 RVEFDD
+711 RVVCEDEFD
-717 FKPLEINVKF
+717 PITINIKF
-727 KPLNEV
+727 

>member
-1 MQTSLD
+1 MQTTLN

-42 VLQIIQGKPIE
+42 ILQIIQGKPIE

-82 SMFPDGAEGA
+82 SMYPDGSEGA
-92 WEAVSFDTLKHSNF
+92 WEAVSFDTLKHSNV

-117 GQTVF
+117 GQRKF
-122 NVTFRISA
+122 NVTFRIDA

-162 RIVTVI
+162 RVVTVV
-168 TGLAYESERICARRQ
+168 TGIAYESERICARRQ
-183 IIATD
+183 MIASAE
-188 DQYEF
+188 QYTF
-193 TVPFDLSTPSVFVN
+193 TVPFDLVTPSVFVN
-207 GILIGEDEYT
+207 GVLISEDEYT
-217 YTKTSVTLD
+217 YTKTSVTLN
-226 VPAQLGDVI
+226 VPAHLGDVI
-235 VICNGALTGI
+235 VICNGALSGV
-245 ETYTQDEVEELLK
+245 ETYTQAEVEELLK
-258 QYAPKETV
+258 QYALKNTV
-266 YTKSEVDDALKTTKQ
+266 YTKTEVDNALKTTKQ
-281 QILADDSLAKTKDT
+281 QILADNSLAKTKDT
-295 VSKIQLQDSLNNF
+295 DSKTQLQDSLNNF

-314 DKKLESKADRAESLS
+314 DKKLEAKANKAESLS

-334 DAYTQSETETKL
+334 NAYTKSEIETKL

-407 ETTASATICPTGTDP
+407 ETTASAEICPTGTDP

-429 LGNGFQR
+429 LGNGFR
-436 TSKVVNTGT
+436 KTSKVVNTGT

-462 KNLYQ
+462 KNLHQ

-479 VTVGLCGTGKEFD
+479 VTVGLCGTGREFD
-492 FVPKGYGIGSVF
+492 FVPKGYGIGSLF
-504 KAFSVGTPDTKNGA
+504 KAFSIGSSDTKNGA
-518 YTYGFVDDGI
+518 YAYGFVDNNV
-528 LKVYAYVK
+528 LKTYAYVK
-536 TSVADFVKT
+536 TSVSNFVKT

-559 TYVNGTQSFDP
+559 TYVNGTQFVD
-570 EDSEPLT
+570 DGDTTPLT
-577 KYDFERP
+577 KYHFSRP

-589 LEFEQYTEKAL
+589 SEFEQHTTKAI
-600 AGAETP
+600 ANGATP
-606 VAPDVTADNALTV
+606 TAPAVNSDNALTV
-619 VDGDLSHEDST
+619 VNGDLTHDNST
-630 VVYNSVDEGLR
+630 ITYNSKEVL
-641 SPDVWL
+641 PKQPNVWL
-647 SSDTISADEPIQ
+647 SSDTISASTPIQ
-659 CTLYNGPAQKVVE
+659 CTLYNGPAQKIVDS
-672 RITTTGDIEVIRQD
+672 ISATGDIEVIKQD
-686 LQFSNLGD
+686 MQFSSLGD
-694 LNFVIQAKS
+694 LSFVIQAKN
-703 PFKTNGVV
+703 PFRTNGVV
-711 RVEFDD
+711 KIICEDEFD
-717 FKPLEINVKF
+717 PITINIRF
-727 KPLNEV
+727 

>member
-1 MQTSLD
+1 MQTTLN

-42 VLQIIQGKPIE
+42 ILQIIQGKPIE

-67 QYKGAIYKSILDTNY
+67 QYNGAIYKSILDTNY
-82 SMFPDGAEGA
+82 SMYPDGSEGA
-92 WEAVSFDTLKHSNF
+92 WEAVSFDTLRHSNV

-117 GQTVF
+117 GQRKF
-122 NVTFRISA
+122 NVTFRIDA

-162 RIVTVI
+162 RVVTVV
-168 TGLAYESERICARRQ
+168 TGIAYESERICARRQ
-183 IIATD
+183 MIASAE
-188 DQYEF
+188 QYTF
-193 TVPFDLSTPSVFVN
+193 TVPFDLVTPSVFVN
-207 GILIGEDEYT
+207 GVLISENEYT
-217 YTKTSVTLD
+217 YTKTSVTLN
-226 VPAQLGDVI
+226 VPAQSGDVI
-235 VICNGALTGI
+235 VICNGALSGV
-245 ETYTQDEVEELLK
+245 ETFTQGEVEELLK
-258 QYAPKETV
+258 QYALKNTV
-266 YTKSEVDDALKTTKQ
+266 YTKTEVDNALKTTKQ
-281 QILADDSLAKTKDT
+281 QILADGSLAKTKDT
-295 VSKIQLQDSLNNF
+295 VSKTQLQDSLNNF

-314 DKKLESKADRAESLS
+314 DKKLEAKANKAESLS

-334 DAYTQSETETKL
+334 NAYTKSEIETKL

-407 ETTASATICPTGTDP
+407 ETTASAEICPTGTDP

-429 LGNGFQR
+429 LGNGFQK

-462 KNLYQ
+462 KNLHQ

-479 VTVGLCGTGKEFD
+479 VTVGLCGTGREFD
-492 FVPKGYGIGSVF
+492 FVPKGYGIGSLF
-504 KAFSVGTPDTKNGA
+504 KAFSIGSSDTKNGA
-518 YTYGFVDDGI
+518 YAYGFVDNNV
-528 LKVYAYVK
+528 LKTYAYVK

-559 TYVNGTQSFDP
+559 TYVNGTQFVD
-570 EDSEPLT
+570 DGDTTPLT
-577 KYDFERP
+577 KYHFSRP

-589 LEFEQYTEKAL
+589 SEFEQHTTKAI
-600 AGAETP
+600 ANGATP
-606 VAPDVTADNALTV
+606 TAPAVNSDNALTV
-619 VDGDLSHEDST
+619 VNGDLTHDNSTITYDSRE
-630 VVYNSVDEGLR
+630 VHPKQ
-641 SPDVWL
+641 PDVWL
-647 SSDTISADEPIQ
+647 SSDTISASTPIQ
-659 CTLYNGPAQKVVE
+659 CTLYNGPAQKVVDS
-672 RITTTGDIEVIRQD
+672 ISATGDIEVIKKD
-686 LQFSNLGD
+686 MQFSSLGD
-694 LNFVIQAKS
+694 LSFVIQAKN
-703 PFKTNGVV
+703 PFRTNGVV
-711 RVEFDD
+711 RVVCEDEFD
-717 FKPLEINVKF
+717 PITINIRF
-727 KPLNEV
+727 

>member
-1 MQTSLD
+1 MQTTLN

-42 VLQIIQGKPIE
+42 ILQIIQGKPIE

-67 QYKGAIYKSILDTNY
+67 QYNGAIYKSILDTNY
-82 SMFPDGAEGA
+82 SMYPDGSEGA
-92 WEAVSFDTLKHSNF
+92 WEAVSFDTLRHSNV

-117 GQTVF
+117 GQRKF
-122 NVTFRISA
+122 NVTFRIDA

-151 SVTLKSAVALG
+151 SVTLNSAVALG
-162 RIVTVI
+162 RVVTVV
-168 TGLAYESERICARRQ
+168 TGIAYESERICARRQ
-183 IIATD
+183 MIASAE
-188 DQYEF
+188 QYTF
-193 TVPFDLSTPSVFVN
+193 TVPFDLVTPSVFVN
-207 GILIGEDEYT
+207 GVLISEEEYT

-226 VPAQLGDVI
+226 VPAQSGDVI
-235 VICNGALTGI
+235 VICNGALSGV
-245 ETYTQDEVEELLK
+245 ETYTQAEVEELLK
-258 QYAPKETV
+258 QYALKNTV
-266 YTKSEVDDALKTTKQ
+266 YTKTEVDNALKTTKQ
-281 QILADDSLAKTKDT
+281 QILADSSLAKTKDT
-295 VSKIQLQDSLNNF
+295 VSKTQLQDSLNNF

-314 DKKLESKADRAESLS
+314 DKKLEAKANKAESLS

-334 DAYTQSETETKL
+334 NAYTKSETETKL

-407 ETTASATICPTGTDP
+407 ETTASAEICPTGTDP

-429 LGNGFQR
+429 LGNGFHK

-462 KNLYQ
+462 KNLHQ

-479 VTVGLCGTGKEFD
+479 VTVGLCGTGREFD
-492 FVPKGYGIGSVF
+492 FVPKGYGIGSLF
-504 KAFSVGTPDTKNGA
+504 KAFSIGSSDTKNGA
-518 YTYGFVDDGI
+518 YAYGFVDNNV
-528 LKVYAYVK
+528 LKTYAYVK

-559 TYVNGTQSFDP
+559 TYVNGTQFVD
-570 EDSEPLT
+570 DGDTTPLT
-577 KYDFERP
+577 KYHFSRP

-589 LEFEQYTEKAL
+589 SEFDQHTTKAI
-600 AGAETP
+600 ANGATP
-606 VAPDVTADNALTV
+606 TAPAVTSDNALTV
-619 VDGDLSHEDST
+619 VNGDLTHDNST
-630 VVYNSVDEGLR
+630 ITYNSKEVH
-641 SPDVWL
+641 PKQPNVWL
-647 SSDTISADEPIQ
+647 SSDTISASTPIQ
-659 CTLYNGPAQKVVE
+659 CTLYNGPAQKVVDS
-672 RITTTGDIEVIRQD
+672 ISATGDIEVIKKD
-686 LQFSNLGD
+686 MQFSSLGD
-694 LNFVIQAKS
+694 LSFVIQAKN
-703 PFKTNGVV
+703 PFRTNGVV
-711 RVEFDD
+711 RIVCEDEFD
-717 FKPLEINVKF
+717 PITINIKF
-727 KPLNEV
+727 

>member
-1 MQTSLD
+1 MQTTLN

-42 VLQIIQGKPIE
+42 ILQIIQGKPIE

-67 QYKGAIYKSILDTNY
+67 QYNGAIYKSILDTNY
-82 SMFPDGAEGA
+82 SMYPDGSEGA
-92 WEAVSFDTLKHSNF
+92 WEAVSFDTLRHSNV

-117 GQTVF
+117 GQRKF
-122 NVTFRISA
+122 NVTFRIDA

-151 SVTLKSAVALG
+151 SVTLNSAVALG
-162 RIVTVI
+162 RVVTVV
-168 TGLAYESERICARRQ
+168 TGIAYESERICARRQ
-183 IIATD
+183 MIASAE
-188 DQYEF
+188 QYTF
-193 TVPFDLSTPSVFVN
+193 TVPFDLVTPSVFVN
-207 GILIGEDEYT
+207 GVLISENEYT
-217 YTKTSVTLD
+217 YTKTSVTLN
-226 VPAQLGDVI
+226 VPAQSGDVI
-235 VICNGALTGI
+235 VICNGALSGV
-245 ETYTQDEVEELLK
+245 ETFTQGEVEELLK
-258 QYAPKETV
+258 QYALKNTV
-266 YTKSEVDDALKTTKQ
+266 YTKTEVDNALKTTKQ
-281 QILADDSLAKTKDT
+281 QILADGSLAKTKDT
-295 VSKIQLQDSLNNF
+295 VSKTQLQDSLNNF

-314 DKKLESKADRAESLS
+314 DKKLEAKANKAESLS

-334 DAYTQSETETKL
+334 NAYTKSEIETKL

-407 ETTASATICPTGTDP
+407 ETTASAEICPTGTDP

-429 LGNGFQR
+429 LGNGFR
-436 TSKVVNTGT
+436 KTSKVVNTGT

-462 KNLYQ
+462 KNLHQ

-479 VTVGLCGTGKEFD
+479 VTVGLCGTGREFD
-492 FVPKGYGIGSVF
+492 FVPKGYGIGSLF
-504 KAFSVGTPDTKNGA
+504 KAFSIGSSDTKNGA
-518 YTYGFVDDGI
+518 YAYGFVDNNV
-528 LKVYAYVK
+528 LKTYAYVK
-536 TSVADFVKT
+536 TSVSNFVKT

-559 TYVNGTQSFDP
+559 TYVNGTQFVD
-570 EDSEPLT
+570 DGDTTPLT
-577 KYDFERP
+577 KYHFSRP

-589 LEFEQYTEKAL
+589 SEFEQHTTKAI
-600 AGAETP
+600 ANGATP
-606 VAPDVTADNALTV
+606 TAPAVNSDNALTV
-619 VDGDLSHEDST
+619 VNGDLTHDNST
-630 VVYNSVDEGLR
+630 ITYNSRELH
-641 SPDVWL
+641 PKQPNVWL
-647 SSDTISADEPIQ
+647 SSDTISASTPIQ
-659 CTLYNGPAQKVVE
+659 CTLYNGPAQKVVDS
-672 RITTTGDIEVIRQD
+672 ISATGDIEVIKKD
-686 LQFSNLGD
+686 MQFSSLGD
-694 LNFVIQAKS
+694 LSFVIQAKN
-703 PFKTNGVV
+703 PFRTNGVV
-711 RVEFDD
+711 RVVCEDEFD
-717 FKPLEINVKF
+717 PITINIRF
-727 KPLNEV
+727 

>member
-1 MQTSLD
+1 MQTTLN

-42 VLQIIQGKPIE
+42 ILQIIQGKPIE

-67 QYKGAIYKSILDTNY
+67 QYNGAIYKSILDTNY
-82 SMFPDGAEGA
+82 SMYPDGSEGA
-92 WEAVSFDTLKHSNF
+92 WEAVSFDTLRHSNV

-117 GQTVF
+117 GQRKF
-122 NVTFRISA
+122 NVTFRIDA

-162 RIVTVI
+162 RVVTVV
-168 TGLAYESERICARRQ
+168 TGIAYESERICARRQ
-183 IIATD
+183 MIASAE
-188 DQYEF
+188 QYTF
-193 TVPFDLSTPSVFVN
+193 TVPFDLVTPSVFVN
-207 GILIGEDEYT
+207 GVLISENEYT
-217 YTKTSVTLD
+217 YTKTSVTLN
-226 VPAQLGDVI
+226 VPAQSGDVI
-235 VICNGALTGI
+235 VICNGALSGV
-245 ETYTQDEVEELLK
+245 ETFTQGEVEELLK
-258 QYAPKETV
+258 QYALKNTV
-266 YTKSEVDDALKTTKQ
+266 YTKTEVDNALKTTKQ
-281 QILADDSLAKTKDT
+281 QILADNSLAKTKDT
-295 VSKIQLQDSLNNF
+295 VSKTQLQDSLNNF

-314 DKKLESKADRAESLS
+314 DKKLEAKANKAESLS

-334 DAYTQSETETKL
+334 NAYTKSEIETKL

-407 ETTASATICPTGTDP
+407 ETTASAEICLTGTDP
-422 NTYISRS
+422 NTYIRRS
-429 LGNGFQR
+429 LGNGFQK

-462 KNLYQ
+462 KNLHQ

-479 VTVGLCGTGKEFD
+479 VTVGLCGTGREFD
-492 FVPKGYGIGSVF
+492 FVPKGYGIGSLF
-504 KAFSVGTPDTKNGA
+504 KAFSIGSSDTKNGA
-518 YTYGFVDDGI
+518 YAYGFVDNNV
-528 LKVYAYVK
+528 LKTYAYVK

-559 TYVNGTQSFDP
+559 TYVNGTQFVD
-570 EDSEPLT
+570 DGDTTPLT
-577 KYDFERP
+577 KYDFSRP

-589 LEFEQYTEKAL
+589 SEFEQHTTKAI
-600 AGAETP
+600 ANGATP
-606 VAPDVTADNALTV
+606 TAPAVNSDNALTV
-619 VDGDLSHEDST
+619 VNGDLTHDNST
-630 VVYNSVDEGLR
+630 ITYNSRELH
-641 SPDVWL
+641 PKQPNVWL
-647 SSDTISADEPIQ
+647 SSDTISASTPIQ
-659 CTLYNGPAQKVVE
+659 CTLYNGPAQKVVDS
-672 RITTTGDIEVIRQD
+672 ISATGDIEVIKKD
-686 LQFSNLGD
+686 MQFSSLGD
-694 LNFVIQAKS
+694 LSFVIQAKN
-703 PFKTNGVV
+703 PFRTNGVV
-711 RVEFDD
+711 RVVCEDEFD
-717 FKPLEINVKF
+717 PITINIRF
-727 KPLNEV
+727 

>member
-1 MQTSLD
+1 MQTTLN

-42 VLQIIQGKPIE
+42 ILQIIQGKPIE

-67 QYKGAIYKSILDTNY
+67 QYNGAIYKSILDTNY
-82 SMFPDGAEGA
+82 SMYPDGSEGA
-92 WEAVSFDTLKHSNF
+92 WEAVSFDTLRHSNV

-117 GQTVF
+117 GQRKF
-122 NVTFRISA
+122 NVTFRIDA

-162 RIVTVI
+162 RVVTVV
-168 TGLAYESERICARRQ
+168 TGIAYESERICARRQ
-183 IIATD
+183 MIASAE
-188 DQYEF
+188 QYTF
-193 TVPFDLSTPSVFVN
+193 TVPFDLVTPSVFVN
-207 GILIGEDEYT
+207 GVLISENEYT
-217 YTKTSVTLD
+217 YTKTSVTLN
-226 VPAQLGDVI
+226 VPAQSGDVI
-235 VICNGALTGI
+235 VICNGALSGV
-245 ETYTQDEVEELLK
+245 ETYTQAEVEELLK
-258 QYAPKETV
+258 QYALKNTV
-266 YTKSEVDDALKTTKQ
+266 YTKTEVDNALKTTKQ
-281 QILADDSLAKTKDT
+281 QILADGSLAKTKDT
-295 VSKIQLQDSLNNF
+295 VSKVQLQDSLNNF

-314 DKKLESKADRAESLS
+314 DKKLEAKANKAESLS

-334 DAYTQSETETKL
+334 NAYTKSETETKL

-407 ETTASATICPTGTDP
+407 ETTASAEICPTGTDP
-422 NTYISRS
+422 NTYINRS
-429 LGNGFQR
+429 LGNGFHK

-462 KNLYQ
+462 KNLHQ

-479 VTVGLCGTGKEFD
+479 VTVGLCGTGREFD
-492 FVPKGYGIGSVF
+492 FVPKGYGIGSLF
-504 KAFSVGTPDTKNGA
+504 KAFSIGSSDTKNGA
-518 YTYGFVDDGI
+518 YAYGFVDNNV
-528 LKVYAYVK
+528 LKTYAYVK
-536 TSVADFVKT
+536 TSVSNFVKT

-559 TYVNGTQSFDP
+559 TYVNGTQFVD
-570 EDSEPLT
+570 DGDTTPLT
-577 KYDFERP
+577 KYHFSRP

-589 LEFEQYTEKAL
+589 SEFEQHTAKAI
-600 AGAETP
+600 ANGATP
-606 VAPDVTADNALTV
+606 TAPAVNSDNALTV
-619 VDGDLSHEDST
+619 VNGDLTHDNST
-630 VVYNSVDEGLR
+630 ITYNSKEVH
-641 SPDVWL
+641 PKQPNVWL
-647 SSDTISADEPIQ
+647 SSDTISASTPIQ
-659 CTLYNGPAQKVVE
+659 CTLYNGPAQKIVDS
-672 RITTTGDIEVIRQD
+672 ISATGDIEVIKQD
-686 LQFSNLGD
+686 MQFSSLGD
-694 LNFVIQAKS
+694 LSFVIQAKN
-703 PFKTNGVV
+703 PFRTNGVV
-711 RVEFDD
+711 RVVCEDEFE
-717 FKPLEINVKF
+717 PITINIKF
-727 KPLNEV
+727 

>member
-1 MQTSLD
+1 MQTTLN

-42 VLQIIQGKPIE
+42 ILQIIQGKPIE

-67 QYKGAIYKSILDTNY
+67 QYNGAIYKSILDTNY
-82 SMFPDGAEGA
+82 SMYPDGSEGA
-92 WEAVSFDTLKHSNF
+92 WEAVSFDTLRHSNV

-117 GQTVF
+117 GQRKF
-122 NVTFRISA
+122 NVTFRIDA

-162 RIVTVI
+162 RVVTVV
-168 TGLAYESERICARRQ
+168 TGIASESERICARRQ
-183 IIATD
+183 MIASAE
-188 DQYEF
+188 QYTF
-193 TVPFDLSTPSVFVN
+193 TVPFDLVTPSVFVN
-207 GILIGEDEYT
+207 GVLISENEYT
-217 YTKTSVTLD
+217 YTKTSVTLN
-226 VPAQLGDVI
+226 VPAQSGDVI
-235 VICNGALTGI
+235 VICNGALSGV
-245 ETYTQDEVEELLK
+245 ETFTQGEVEELLK
-258 QYAPKETV
+258 QYALKNTV
-266 YTKSEVDDALKTTKQ
+266 YTKTEVDNALKTTKQ
-281 QILADDSLAKTKDT
+281 QILADGSLAKTKDT
-295 VSKIQLQDSLNNF
+295 VSKTQLQDSLNNF
-308 YTAPTV
+308 YTASAV
-314 DKKLESKADRAESLS
+314 DKKLEAKANKAESLS

-334 DAYTQSETETKL
+334 NAYTKSEIETKL

-407 ETTASATICPTGTDP
+407 ETTASAEICPTGTDP

-429 LGNGFQR
+429 LGNGFQK

-462 KNLYQ
+462 KNLHQ

-479 VTVGLCGTGKEFD
+479 VTVGLCGTGREFD
-492 FVPKGYGIGSVF
+492 FVPKGYGIGSLF
-504 KAFSVGTPDTKNGA
+504 KAFSIGSSDTKNGA
-518 YTYGFVDDGI
+518 YAYGFVDNNVV
-528 LKVYAYVK
+528 KTYAYVK

-559 TYVNGTQSFDP
+559 TYVNGTQFVD
-570 EDSEPLT
+570 DGDTTPLT
-577 KYDFERP
+577 KYDFSRP

-589 LEFEQYTEKAL
+589 SEFEQHTTKAI
-600 AGAETP
+600 ANGATP
-606 VAPDVTADNALTV
+606 TAPAVNSDNALTV
-619 VDGDLSHEDST
+619 VNGDLTHDNST
-630 VVYNSVDEGLR
+630 ITYNSRELR
-641 SPDVWL
+641 PKQPNVWL
-647 SSDTISADEPIQ
+647 SSDTISASTPIQ
-659 CTLYNGPAQKVVE
+659 CTLYNGPAQKVVDS
-672 RITTTGDIEVIRQD
+672 ISATGDIEVIKKD
-686 LQFSNLGD
+686 MQFSSLGD
-694 LNFVIQAKS
+694 LSFVIQAKN
-703 PFKTNGVV
+703 PFRTNGVV
-711 RVEFDD
+711 RVVCEDEFD
-717 FKPLEINVKF
+717 PITINIRF
-727 KPLNEV
+727 

>member
-1 MQTSLD
+1 MQTTLN

-42 VLQIIQGKPIE
+42 ILQIIQGKPIE

-82 SMFPDGAEGA
+82 SMYPDGSEGA
-92 WEAVSFDTLKHSNF
+92 WEAVSFDTLKHSNV

-117 GQTVF
+117 GQRKF
-122 NVTFRISA
+122 NVTFRIDA

-162 RIVTVI
+162 RVVTVV
-168 TGLAYESERICARRQ
+168 TGIAYESERICARRQ
-183 IIATD
+183 MIASAE
-188 DQYEF
+188 QYTF
-193 TVPFDLSTPSVFVN
+193 TVPFDLVTPSVFVN
-207 GILIGEDEYT
+207 GVLISEDEYT
-217 YTKTSVTLD
+217 YTKTSVTLN
-226 VPAQLGDVI
+226 VPAQSGDVI
-235 VICNGALTGI
+235 VICNGALSGV
-245 ETYTQDEVEELLK
+245 ETYTQAEVEELLK
-258 QYAPKETV
+258 QYALKNTV
-266 YTKSEVDDALKTTKQ
+266 YTKTEVDNALKTTKQ
-281 QILADDSLAKTKDT
+281 QILADNSLAKTKDT
-295 VSKIQLQDSLNNF
+295 VSKTQLQDSLNNF

-314 DKKLESKADRAESLS
+314 DKKLEAKANKAESLS

-334 DAYTQSETETKL
+334 NAYTKSEIETKL

-407 ETTASATICPTGTDP
+407 ETTASAEICPTGTDP

-429 LGNGFQR
+429 LGNGFR
-436 TSKVVNTGT
+436 KTSKVVNTGT

-462 KNLYQ
+462 KNLHQ

-479 VTVGLCGTGKEFD
+479 VTVGLCGTGREFD
-492 FVPKGYGIGSVF
+492 FVPKGYGIGSLF
-504 KAFSVGTPDTKNGA
+504 KAFSIGSSDTKNGA
-518 YTYGFVDDGI
+518 YTYGFVDNNV
-528 LKVYAYVK
+528 LKTYAYVK
-536 TSVADFVKT
+536 TSVSNFVKT

-559 TYVNGTQSFDP
+559 TYVNGTQFVD
-570 EDSEPLT
+570 DGDTTPLT
-577 KYDFERP
+577 KYHFSRP

-589 LEFEQYTEKAL
+589 SEFEQHTTKAI
-600 AGAETP
+600 ANGATP
-606 VAPDVTADNALTV
+606 TAPAVNSDNALTV
-619 VDGDLSHEDST
+619 VNGDLTHDNST
-630 VVYNSVDEGLR
+630 ITYNSKEVL
-641 SPDVWL
+641 PKQPNVWL
-647 SSDTISADEPIQ
+647 SSDTISASTPIQ
-659 CTLYNGPAQKVVE
+659 CTLYNGPAQKIVDS
-672 RITTTGDIEVIRQD
+672 ISATGDIEVIKQD
-686 LQFSNLGD
+686 MQFSSLGD
-694 LNFVIQAKS
+694 LSFVIQAKN
-703 PFKTNGVV
+703 PFRTNGVV
-711 RVEFDD
+711 KIICEDEFD
-717 FKPLEINVKF
+717 PITINIRF
-727 KPLNEV
+727 

>member
-1 MQTSLD
+1 MQTTLN

-42 VLQIIQGKPIE
+42 ILQIIQGKPIE

-67 QYKGAIYKSILDTNY
+67 QYNGAIYKSILDTNY
-82 SMFPDGAEGA
+82 SMYPDGSEGA
-92 WEAVSFDTLKHSNF
+92 WEAVSFDTLRHSNV

-117 GQTVF
+117 GQRKF
-122 NVTFRISA
+122 NVTFRIDA

-162 RIVTVI
+162 RVVTVV
-168 TGLAYESERICARRQ
+168 TGIAYESERICARRQ
-183 IIATD
+183 MIASAE
-188 DQYEF
+188 QYTF
-193 TVPFDLSTPSVFVN
+193 TVPFDLVTPSVFVN
-207 GILIGEDEYT
+207 GVLISENEYT
-217 YTKTSVTLD
+217 YTKTSVTLN
-226 VPAQLGDVI
+226 VPAQSGDVI
-235 VICNGALTGI
+235 VICNGALSGV
-245 ETYTQDEVEELLK
+245 ETFTQGEVEELLK
-258 QYAPKETV
+258 QYALKNTV
-266 YTKSEVDDALKTTKQ
+266 YTKTEVDNALKTTKQ
-281 QILADDSLAKTKDT
+281 QILADGSLAKTKDT
-295 VSKIQLQDSLNNF
+295 VSKTQLQDSLNNF
-308 YTAPTV
+308 YTASAV
-314 DKKLESKADRAESLS
+314 DKKLEAKANKAESLS

-334 DAYTQSETETKL
+334 NAYTKSEIETKL

-407 ETTASATICPTGTDP
+407 ETTASAEICPTGTDP

-429 LGNGFQR
+429 LGNGFQK

-462 KNLYQ
+462 KNLHQ

-479 VTVGLCGTGKEFD
+479 VTVGLCGTGREFD
-492 FVPKGYGIGSVF
+492 FVPKGYGIGSLF
-504 KAFSVGTPDTKNGA
+504 KAFSIGSSDTKNGA
-518 YTYGFVDDGI
+518 YAYGFVDNNV
-528 LKVYAYVK
+528 LKTYAYVK

-559 TYVNGTQSFDP
+559 TYVNGTQFVD
-570 EDSEPLT
+570 DGDTTPLT
-577 KYDFERP
+577 KYDFSRP

-589 LEFEQYTEKAL
+589 SEFEQHTTKAI
-600 AGAETP
+600 ANGATP
-606 VAPDVTADNALTV
+606 TAPAVNSDNALTV
-619 VDGDLSHEDST
+619 VNGDLTHDNST
-630 VVYNSVDEGLR
+630 ITYNSRELHPKQ
-641 SPDVWL
+641 PDVWL
-647 SSDTISADEPIQ
+647 SSDTISASTPIQ
-659 CTLYNGPAQKVVE
+659 CTLYNGPAQKV
-672 RITTTGDIEVIRQD
+672 IDSISATGDIEVIKKD
-686 LQFSNLGD
+686 MQFSSLGD
-694 LNFVIQAKS
+694 LSFVIQAKN
-703 PFKTNGVV
+703 PFRTNGVV
-711 RVEFDD
+711 RVVCEDEFD
-717 FKPLEINVKF
+717 PITINIRF
-727 KPLNEV
+727 

>member
-1 MQTSLD
+1 MQTTLN

-42 VLQIIQGKPIE
+42 ILQIIQGKPIE

-67 QYKGAIYKSILDTNY
+67 QYNGAIYKSILDTNY
-82 SMFPDGAEGA
+82 SMYPDGSEGA
-92 WEAVSFDTLKHSNF
+92 WEAVSFDTLRHSNV

-117 GQTVF
+117 GQRKF
-122 NVTFRISA
+122 NVTFRIDA

-151 SVTLKSAVALG
+151 SVTLNSAVALG
-162 RIVTVI
+162 RVVTVV
-168 TGLAYESERICARRQ
+168 TGIAYESERICARRQ
-183 IIATD
+183 MIASAE
-188 DQYEF
+188 QYTF
-193 TVPFDLSTPSVFVN
+193 TVPFDLVTPSVFVN
-207 GILIGEDEYT
+207 GVLISENEYT
-217 YTKTSVTLD
+217 YTKTSVTLN
-226 VPAQLGDVI
+226 VPAQSGDVI
-235 VICNGALTGI
+235 VICNGALSGV
-245 ETYTQDEVEELLK
+245 ETFTQGEVEELLK
-258 QYAPKETV
+258 QYALKNTV
-266 YTKSEVDDALKTTKQ
+266 YTKTEVDNALKTTKQ
-281 QILADDSLAKTKDT
+281 QILADGSLAKTKDT
-295 VSKIQLQDSLNNF
+295 VSKTQLQDSLNNF
-308 YTAPTV
+308 YTASAV
-314 DKKLESKADRAESLS
+314 DKKLEAKANKAESLS

-334 DAYTQSETETKL
+334 NAYTKSEIETKL

-384 PQFMRTDAKTTNAG
+384 PQFMRTDVKTTNAG

-407 ETTASATICPTGTDP
+407 ETTASAEICPTGTDP

-429 LGNGFQR
+429 LGNGFQK

-462 KNLYQ
+462 KNLHQ

-479 VTVGLCGTGKEFD
+479 VTVGLCGTGREFD
-492 FVPKGYGIGSVF
+492 FVPKGYGIGSLF
-504 KAFSVGTPDTKNGA
+504 KAFSIGSSDTKNGA
-518 YTYGFVDDGI
+518 YAYGFVDNNV
-528 LKVYAYVK
+528 LKTYAYVK

-559 TYVNGTQSFDP
+559 TYVNGTQFVD
-570 EDSEPLT
+570 DGDTTPLT
-577 KYDFERP
+577 KYDFSRP

-589 LEFEQYTEKAL
+589 SEFEQHTTKAI
-600 AGAETP
+600 ANGATP
-606 VAPDVTADNALTV
+606 TAPAVNSDNALTV
-619 VDGDLSHEDST
+619 VNGDLTHDNST
-630 VVYNSVDEGLR
+630 ITYNSRELHPKQ
-641 SPDVWL
+641 PDVWL
-647 SSDTISADEPIQ
+647 SSDTISASTPIQ
-659 CTLYNGPAQKVVE
+659 CTLYNGPAQKVVDS
-672 RITTTGDIEVIRQD
+672 ISATGDIEVIKKD
-686 LQFSNLGD
+686 MQFSSLGD
-694 LNFVIQAKS
+694 LSFVIQAKN
-703 PFKTNGVV
+703 PFRTNGVV
-711 RVEFDD
+711 RVVCEDEFD
-717 FKPLEINVKF
+717 PITINIKF
-727 KPLNEV
+727 

>member
-1 MQTSLD
+1 MQTTLN

-42 VLQIIQGKPIE
+42 ILQIIQGKPIE

-67 QYKGAIYKSILDTNY
+67 QYNGAIYKSILDTNY
-82 SMFPDGAEGA
+82 SMYPDGSEGA
-92 WEAVSFDTLKHSNF
+92 WEAVSFDTLRHSNV

-117 GQTVF
+117 GQRKF
-122 NVTFRISA
+122 NVTFRIDA

-162 RIVTVI
+162 RVVTVV
-168 TGLAYESERICARRQ
+168 TGIAYESERICARRQ
-183 IIATD
+183 MIASAE
-188 DQYEF
+188 QYTF
-193 TVPFDLSTPSVFVN
+193 TVPFDLVTPSVFVN
-207 GILIGEDEYT
+207 GVLISENEYT
-217 YTKTSVTLD
+217 YTKTSVTLN
-226 VPAQLGDVI
+226 VPAQSGDVI
-235 VICNGALTGI
+235 VICNGALSGV
-245 ETYTQDEVEELLK
+245 ETFTQGEVEELLK
-258 QYAPKETV
+258 QYALKNTV
-266 YTKSEVDDALKTTKQ
+266 YTKTEVDNALKTTKQ
-281 QILADDSLAKTKDT
+281 QILADGSLAKTKDT
-295 VSKIQLQDSLNNF
+295 VSKTQLQDSLNNF
-308 YTAPTV
+308 YTAPAV
-314 DKKLESKADRAESLS
+314 DKKLEAKANKAESLS

-334 DAYTQSETETKL
+334 NAYTKSEIETKL

-407 ETTASATICPTGTDP
+407 ETTASAEICPTGTDP

-429 LGNGFQR
+429 LGNGFHK

-462 KNLYQ
+462 KNLHQ

-479 VTVGLCGTGKEFD
+479 VTVGLCGTGREFD
-492 FVPKGYGIGSVF
+492 FVPKGYGIGSLF
-504 KAFSVGTPDTKNGA
+504 KAFSIGSSDTKNGA
-518 YTYGFVDDGI
+518 YAYGFVDNNV
-528 LKVYAYVK
+528 LKTYAYVK

-559 TYVNGTQSFDP
+559 TYVNGTQFVD
-570 EDSEPLT
+570 DGDTTPLT
-577 KYDFERP
+577 KYDFSRP

-589 LEFEQYTEKAL
+589 SEFEQHTTKAI
-600 AGAETP
+600 ANGATP
-606 VAPDVTADNALTV
+606 TAPAVNSDNALTV
-619 VDGDLSHEDST
+619 VNGDLTHDNSTITYDSR
-630 VVYNSVDEGLR
+630 ELR
-641 SPDVWL
+641 PKQPDVWL
-647 SSDTISADEPIQ
+647 SSDTISASTPIQ
-659 CTLYNGPAQKVVE
+659 CTLYNGPAQKVVDS
-672 RITTTGDIEVIRQD
+672 ISATGDIEVIKKD
-686 LQFSNLGD
+686 MQFSSLGD
-694 LNFVIQAKS
+694 LSFVIQAKN
-703 PFKTNGVV
+703 PFRTNGVV
-711 RVEFDD
+711 RVVCEDEFD
-717 FKPLEINVKF
+717 PITINIRF
-727 KPLNEV
+727 

>member
-1 MQTSLD
+1 MQTTLN

-42 VLQIIQGKPIE
+42 ILQIIQGKPIE

-67 QYKGAIYKSILDTNY
+67 QYNGAIYKSILDTNY
-82 SMFPDGAEGA
+82 SMYPDGAEGA
-92 WEAVSFDTLKHSNF
+92 WEAVSFDTLKHSNV

-117 GQTVF
+117 GQRKF
-122 NVTFRISA
+122 NVTFRIDA

-162 RIVTVI
+162 RVVTVV
-168 TGLAYESERICARRQ
+168 TGIAYESERICARRQ
-183 IIATD
+183 MIASAE
-188 DQYEF
+188 QYTF
-193 TVPFDLSTPSVFVN
+193 TVPFDLVTPSVFVN
-207 GILIGEDEYT
+207 GVLISEGEYT

-226 VPAQLGDVI
+226 VPAHLGDVI
-235 VICNGALTGI
+235 VICNGALSGV
-245 ETYTQDEVEELLK
+245 ETYTQAEVEELLK
-258 QYAPKETV
+258 QYALKNTV
-266 YTKSEVDDALKTTKQ
+266 YTKTEVDNVLKTTKQ
-281 QILADDSLAKTKDT
+281 QILADSSLAKTKDT
-295 VSKIQLQDSLNNF
+295 VSKVQLQDSLNNF
-308 YTAPTV
+308 YTAATV
-314 DKKLESKADRAESLS
+314 DKKLEAKANKAESLS

-334 DAYTQSETETKL
+334 NAYTKSEIETKL

-407 ETTASATICPTGTDP
+407 ETTASAEICPTGTDP

-429 LGNGFQR
+429 LGNGFHK

-462 KNLYQ
+462 KNLHQ

-479 VTVGLCGTGKEFD
+479 VTVGLCGTGREFD
-492 FVPKGYGIGSVF
+492 FVPKGYGIGSLF
-504 KAFSVGTPDTKNGA
+504 KAFSIGSSDTKNGA
-518 YTYGFVDDGI
+518 YAYGFVDNNV
-528 LKVYAYVK
+528 LKTYAYVK
-536 TSVADFVKT
+536 TSVSNFVKT

-559 TYVNGTQSFDP
+559 TYVNGTQFVD
-570 EDSEPLT
+570 DGDTTPLT
-577 KYDFERP
+577 KYDFSRP

-589 LEFEQYTEKAL
+589 SEFEQHTTKAI
-600 AGAETP
+600 ANGATP
-606 VAPDVTADNALTV
+606 TAPAVNSDNALTV
-619 VDGDLSHEDST
+619 VNGDLTHDNST
-630 VVYNSVDEGLR
+630 ITYNSKELH
-641 SPDVWL
+641 PKQPNVWL
-647 SSDTISADEPIQ
+647 SSDTISASTPIQ
-659 CTLYNGPAQKVVE
+659 CTLYNGPAQKVVDS
-672 RITTTGDIEVIRQD
+672 ITATGDIEVIKKD
-686 LQFSNLGD
+686 MQFSSLGD
-694 LNFVIQAKS
+694 LSFVIQAKN
-703 PFKTNGVV
+703 PFRTNGVV
-711 RVEFDD
+711 KIICEDEFD
-717 FKPLEINVKF
+717 PITINIKF
-727 KPLNEV
+727 

>member
-1 MQTSLD
+1 MQTTLN

-42 VLQIIQGKPIE
+42 ILQIIQGKPIE

-82 SMFPDGAEGA
+82 SMYPDGSEGA
-92 WEAVSFDTLKHSNF
+92 WEAVSFDTLKHSNV

-117 GQTVF
+117 GQRKF
-122 NVTFRISA
+122 NVTFRIDA

-162 RIVTVI
+162 RVVTVV
-168 TGLAYESERICARRQ
+168 TGIAYESERICARRQ
-183 IIATD
+183 MIASAE
-188 DQYEF
+188 QYTF
-193 TVPFDLSTPSVFVN
+193 TVPFDLVTPSVFVN
-207 GILIGEDEYT
+207 GVLISEDEYT
-217 YTKTSVTLD
+217 YTKTSVTLN
-226 VPAQLGDVI
+226 VPAQSGDVI
-235 VICNGALTGI
+235 VICNGALSGV
-245 ETYTQDEVEELLK
+245 ETYTQAEVEELLK
-258 QYAPKETV
+258 QYALKNTV
-266 YTKSEVDDALKTTKQ
+266 YTKTEVDNALKTTKQ
-281 QILADDSLAKTKDT
+281 QILADNSLAKTKDT
-295 VSKIQLQDSLNNF
+295 VSKTQLQDSLNNF

-314 DKKLESKADRAESLS
+314 DKKLEAKANKAESLS

-334 DAYTQSETETKL
+334 NAYTKSETETKL

-407 ETTASATICPTGTDP
+407 ETTASAEICPTGTDP

-429 LGNGFQR
+429 LGNGFR
-436 TSKVVNTGT
+436 KTSKVVNTGT

-462 KNLYQ
+462 KNLHQ

-479 VTVGLCGTGKEFD
+479 VTVGLCGTGREFD
-492 FVPKGYGIGSVF
+492 FVPKGYGIGSLF
-504 KAFSVGTPDTKNGA
+504 KAFSIGSSDTKNGA
-518 YTYGFVDDGI
+518 YAYGFVDNNV
-528 LKVYAYVK
+528 LKTYAYVK
-536 TSVADFVKT
+536 TSVSNFVKT

-559 TYVNGTQSFDP
+559 TYVNGTQFVD
-570 EDSEPLT
+570 DGDTTPLT
-577 KYDFERP
+577 KYHFSRP

-589 LEFEQYTEKAL
+589 SEFEQHTTKAI
-600 AGAETP
+600 ANGVTP
-606 VAPDVTADNALTV
+606 TAPAVNSDNALMV
-619 VDGDLSHEDST
+619 VNGDLTHDNST
-630 VVYNSVDEGLR
+630 ITYNSKEVL
-641 SPDVWL
+641 PKQPNVWL
-647 SSDTISADEPIQ
+647 SSDTISASTPIQ
-659 CTLYNGPAQKVVE
+659 CTLYNGPAQKIVDS
-672 RITTTGDIEVIRQD
+672 ISATGDIEVIKQD
-686 LQFSNLGD
+686 MQFSSLGD
-694 LNFVIQAKS
+694 LSFVIQAKN
-703 PFKTNGVV
+703 PFRTNGVV
-711 RVEFDD
+711 KIICEDEFD
-717 FKPLEINVKF
+717 PITINIRF
-727 KPLNEV
+727 